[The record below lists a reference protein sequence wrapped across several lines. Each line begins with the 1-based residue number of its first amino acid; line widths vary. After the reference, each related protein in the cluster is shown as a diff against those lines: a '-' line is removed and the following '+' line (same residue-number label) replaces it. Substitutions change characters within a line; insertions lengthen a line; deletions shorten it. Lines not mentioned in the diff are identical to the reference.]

1 MFQDREMEFDLGMK
15 IKDEDLDEYGSEM
28 GLPQN
33 SFSKVSVPIYLW
45 TKKYSLVQKRLWTQR
60 YL

>member
-1 MFQDREMEFDLGMK
+1 MFQDREMEFDLEMK

-45 TKKYSLVQKRLWTQR
+45 TKNIL
-60 YL
+60 